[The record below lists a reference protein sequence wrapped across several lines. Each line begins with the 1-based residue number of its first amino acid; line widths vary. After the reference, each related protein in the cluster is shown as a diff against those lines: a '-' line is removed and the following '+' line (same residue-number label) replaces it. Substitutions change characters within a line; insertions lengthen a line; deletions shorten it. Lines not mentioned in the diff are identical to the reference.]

1 MTDLS
6 LLELRQSGICHTV
19 IGDERVRVRGVK
31 HDSRRVEPGD
41 LFVAIDGVQQVG
53 ARFVEDA
60 VARGAVAVASVREVA
75 TSVPVCVTHDAETT
89 LFATAHRLYDDP
101 TAALRVVGITGTNGK
116 TTTAYLLEEVLR
128 DSGVSVALSGTIQ
141 MRTPKT
147 SRDASLTTPMA
158 DDLVR
163 FAAEARRDG
172 ADCLVME
179 VSSHALAMQRV
190 GGVRFEVAAFTNLTQ
205 DHLDYHGDMLSY
217 EQTKTLL
224 FTDYAP
230 RTSIVNVDDPAG
242 ARIAAQARSERV
254 WRCSTKP
261 DADAEIR
268 AVSWQSTRDGLLA
281 DVETPHGKLSLR
293 SPLVGKHNLEN
304 LLIVVATALALGV
317 APESIQA
324 GVAVAIGAPGRLESV
339 RDPRGVLVLVD
350 YAHTPDALVRVLEAL
365 RPLTT
370 GRLFAVFGCGGD
382 RDASKRP
389 LMGRAVGEA
398 ADIAVVTSDNPRT
411 ESAELIL
418 RAIEPGVRDAG
429 LPACEVNELR
439 AATRGYVIVSDRARA
454 IELAIEN
461 ARSGDTVL
469 IAGKGHET
477 FQIIG
482 TERLP
487 FDDRDVAARAIH
499 SLGGC

>member
-1 MTDLS
+1 MTELS
-6 LLELRQSGICHTV
+6 LRQLRQLGICHTV
-19 IGDERVRVRGVK
+19 IGDERVHVRGVK

-60 VARGAVAVASVREVA
+60 VARGAAAVASVRELEA
-75 TSVPVCVTHDAETT
+75 SVPVCVTHDAAAT

-128 DSGVSVALSGTIQ
+128 ASGVSVALSGTIQ

-190 GGVRFEVAAFTNLTQ
+190 GGVHFAIAAFTNLTQ

-217 EQTKTLL
+217 EQAKTLL

-230 RTSIVNVDDPAG
+230 HTSILNVDDPVG
-242 ARIAAQARSERV
+242 ARIATHARSERV
-254 WRCSTKP
+254 WRCSTKSN
-261 DADAEIR
+261 ADAEIR
-268 AVSWQSTRDGLLA
+268 AVSWQSTREGLRA
-281 DVETPHGKLSLR
+281 VVETPHGMLSLR
-293 SPLVGKHNLEN
+293 SPLVGQHNLEN

-324 GVAVAIGAPGRLESV
+324 GVAVATGAPGRLESV
-339 RDPRGVLVLVD
+339 HDPRGVLVLVD

-365 RPLTT
+365 RSLTT

-389 LMGRAVGEA
+389 LMGRAVGQS

-411 ESAELIL
+411 EPAESIL

-429 LPACEVNELR
+429 LPACEVNDLR
-439 AATRGYVIVSDRARA
+439 ATTRGYVVVSDRAQA
-454 IELAIEN
+454 IQLAIQS

-477 FQIIG
+477 YQIIG

-487 FDDRDVAARAIH
+487 FDDREVASRAIH
-499 SLGGC
+499 SLEAR

>member
-1 MTDLS
+1 MTELS
-6 LLELRQSGICHTV
+6 LLELRRSGICHTV
-19 IGDERVRVRGVK
+19 IGDERVRVRGVT

-41 LFVAIDGVQQVG
+41 LFVAIDGVQQLG

-60 VARGAVAVASVREVA
+60 VARGAAAVASVRELEA
-75 TSVPVCVTHDAETT
+75 KVPVCVTHDAAAT

-128 DSGVSVALSGTIQ
+128 ASGVPVALSGTIQ
-141 MRTPKT
+141 LRTPKT

-158 DDLVR
+158 DDLAR
-163 FAAEARRDG
+163 FAAEARQDG

-190 GGVRFEVAAFTNLTQ
+190 GGVRFAIAAFTNLTQ

-224 FTDYAP
+224 FTHYAP
-230 RTSIVNVDDPAG
+230 HTSILNVDDPVG
-242 ARIAAQARSERV
+242 ARIAAKARSERV
-254 WRCSTKP
+254 WRCSTRA
-261 DADAEIR
+261 DSDAEIR

-281 DVETPHGKLSLR
+281 EVHTPLGPLSLR
-293 SPLVGKHNLEN
+293 SPLVGQHNLEN

-317 APESIQA
+317 APKSIQA
-324 GVAVAIGAPGRLESV
+324 GVALATGAPGRLESV
-339 RDPRGVLVLVD
+339 NDPRGVLVLVD
-350 YAHTPDALVRVLEAL
+350 YAHTPDALTRVLEAL

-389 LMGRAVGEA
+389 LMGRAVGQS

-411 ESAELIL
+411 EAVASIL
-418 RAIEPGVRDAG
+418 GAIEPGVREAG
-429 LPACEVNELR
+429 LPACEVGDLR
-439 AATRGYVIVSDRARA
+439 EATRGYVVVSDRAQA
-454 IELAIEN
+454 IELAIES

-469 IAGKGHET
+469 IAGKGHEA

-482 TERLP
+482 TERVP
-487 FDDRDVAARAIH
+487 FDDREVAARVIRRT
-499 SLGGC
+499 GGC